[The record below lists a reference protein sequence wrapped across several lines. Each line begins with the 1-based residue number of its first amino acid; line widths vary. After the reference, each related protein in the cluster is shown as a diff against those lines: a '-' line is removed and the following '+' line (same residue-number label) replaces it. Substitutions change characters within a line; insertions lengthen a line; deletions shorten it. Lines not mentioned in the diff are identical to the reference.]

1 MSAHVEPVASNA
13 TAHAASKAA
22 APVAA
27 STPSRPVG
35 ADPHGAV
42 SAASSSSASAPV
54 NGVGVPRRQDG
65 SAVTATPENTA
76 ARKSALVSASSTAAS
91 SKSSQGH
98 PSQGLAYDTAAAGH
112 NRALACARQ
121 GAGHLQ
127 RGELELARKCFQRG
141 VDVGDAPEAVLL
153 KLHAYLGEL

>member
-1 MSAHVEPVASNA
+1 MSAHVEPVASSA
-13 TAHAASKAA
+13 TAHAASKAV

-35 ADPHGAV
+35 ADPH
-42 SAASSSSASAPV
+42 SAASSSSAAPAS
-54 NGVGVPRRQDG
+54 GVGVPRRQDG
-65 SAVTATPENTA
+65 SAVKATPENTA

-91 SKSSQGH
+91 SKSSQGR